1 MEYYERLGLAREPFS
16 NSPDPDFLFYSRQHI
31 DCLQQMEIAV
41 RLRRGLNVVVGPVG
55 TGKTTLIRR
64 LIKDMG
70 ADRSVR
76 LHLVLD
82 PYFKSA
88 HAFLRML
95 CSQVLGT
102 LPDRRL
108 NAYSLKEQ
116 LKRELFRRGVE
127 ENLLSVLVVD
137 EAQKMTPECLEVLR
151 ELLNYETNNRK
162 LLQILLFAQPEIEPV
177 IRSMENFM
185 DRVNTF
191 VRLKPLSLREARA
204 MIDYRLEMAS
214 DEHRGV
220 PRLFTP
226 AGVRVLHKAAGG
238 YPRKL
243 VRLCHKAMLALLIQ
257 KRRRVSWSLARTV
270 VLEETDRAARF
281 PIALAGAVAACVVV
295 AGLWAVRAVPEVRR
309 LAGGIE
315 SAVASTVEHVSGV
328 ADRYSAMD
336 ASPAKAVEHP
346 GTDPG
351 IAPVAVSDYAGN
363 PALVADYHMAERM
376 AFDEAAAL
384 AGEDAPGL
392 DPDVEPLDAELEPVA
407 AAAMAPAEARLPEAP
422 ASTQVTPAPKS
433 PASNRPASWT
443 PGLAPDPAEDAA
455 LAGAFAVPALPAGL
469 EPAASA
475 DGTKLPALLGAVPVM
490 PDDTFSSMV
499 RKVYGAYDRDNAA
512 RVLAANPALGN
523 INALEVGD
531 LVNFPVIRPSAEG
544 AGAAVRGGLVWLRLA
559 VERDLALAYGRMR
572 AAGHFG
578 LPARILPYVTAE
590 GPLAFAV
597 VLERPFA
604 GRALAEAERE
614 KLPLSL
620 QKTAAAMDSPAEG
633 ACLAQMNELAWD
645 VLRADL
651 AAPMGE

>member
-41 RLRRGLNVVVGPVG
+41 RLRRGLNIVVGPVG

-116 LKRELFRRGVE
+116 LKGELFRRGVE

-177 IRSMENFM
+177 VRSMENFM

-270 VLEETDRAARF
+270 VLEETDRASRF
-281 PIALAGAVAACVVV
+281 PVALAGAVAACVVV

-328 ADRYSAMD
+328 AGRYSAKD
-336 ASPAKAVEHP
+336 VDLPGVE
-346 GTDPG
+346 
-351 IAPVAVSDYAGN
+351 PVEVSDYASN
-363 PALVADYHMAERM
+363 PALAADYRMAERM

-407 AAAMAPAEARLPEAP
+407 AAALTPAATSLHEPP
-422 ASTQVTPAPKS
+422 ASAPQSTALQSSAPK
-433 PASNRPASWT
+433 PTASWT
-443 PGLAPDPAEDAA
+443 PDLTPDSIENAA
-455 LAGAFAVPALPAGL
+455 LAGAFGAPAVPAGL

-475 DGTKLPALLGAVPVM
+475 TPSPPWSARSTARTTATTPPGPWPPIPPSGTSTPWKWA
-490 PDDTFSSMV
+490 T
-499 RKVYGAYDRDNAA
+499 
-512 RVLAANPALGN
+512 
-523 INALEVGD
+523 
-531 LVNFPVIRPSAEG
+531 
-544 AGAAVRGGLVWLRLA
+544 W
-559 VERDLALAYGRMR
+559 
-572 AAGHFG
+572 
-578 LPARILPYVTAE
+578 
-590 GPLAFAV
+590 
-597 VLERPFA
+597 
-604 GRALAEAERE
+604 
-614 KLPLSL
+614 
-620 QKTAAAMDSPAEG
+620 
-633 ACLAQMNELAWD
+633 
-645 VLRADL
+645 
-651 AAPMGE
+651 